1 MLMLRQGPKRKD
13 TKLGH
18 GWGRGQGQGQFP
30 SRQEM
35 AAFSSSVSHMLYTQ
49 ALE

>member
-18 GWGRGQGQGQFP
+18 GWGQGQFP

-35 AAFSSSVSHMLYTQ
+35 AAFSSSISHMLYTQ